1 MSKKS
6 KTKKTEL
13 TVATTETAAV
23 TEVTPV
29 TPVENVTEVIVHPAE
44 PKVEMPANIEVP
56 RELPGFVS
64 AEEGTNPYKA
74 LVSEL
79 NRAFH
84 HFNKVLANGELKTP
98 IINVLPRGRKKAYGW
113 FGSEMWSQGEGRIA
127 EICICAE
134 TLDREVDQVLQTL
147 IHEMAHL
154 MNAQKGIK
162 DCNAI
167 QYHNR
172 EFKKAAE
179 ALGLTVERVQ
189 GKGFAKTIL
198 GPRATAAV
206 ESLNVDKS
214 VFAVKR
220 NVQVSNY
227 KKVNYVV
234 VEDEV
239 KAKIKE
245 LGAKHD
251 CSEREVMSMIFSGT
265 ISLADLMAEPE
276 TV

>member
-1 MSKKS
+1 MSKKN
-6 KTKKTEL
+6 KNKNKTEL
-13 TVATTETAAV
+13 TVTETAEQV
-23 TEVTPV
+23 TETAEQVT
-29 TPVENVTEVIVHPAE
+29 ENTVEVIVHPAE
-44 PKVEMPANIEVP
+44 PVIEMPKQIEVP
-56 RELPGFVS
+56 RELGFVS
-64 AEEGTNPYKA
+64 AEESTNPYKA
-74 LVSEL
+74 LCSEL

-84 HFNKVLANGELKTP
+84 HFNKVLANGELITP

-113 FGSEMWSQGEGRIA
+113 FGSEMWSQGTGRIA

-134 TLDREVDQVLQTL
+134 TMDREVEQILETL

-154 MNAQKGIK
+154 SNAQKGIK

-172 EFKKAAE
+172 EFKKSAE
-179 ALGLTVERVQ
+179 ALGLIVERVA
-189 GKGFAKTIL
+189 GKGFAKTVL
-198 GPRATAAV
+198 GDRAKSAI
-206 ESLNVDKS
+206 ESFNVDKS

-245 LGAKHD
+245 LGSKHD

-265 ISLADLMAEPE
+265 ISLADLMTE